1 MSYTITEPSNNY
13 LPSDNISWFQS
24 DSTDKDETSFV
35 YRYRLQ
41 ITGAGTAFTTGTTG
55 ADVVGTY
62 RVPPRPVSGVGLF
75 SPMSIAKNYVTT
87 PLEWPTN
94 AGATGEGYKKLRLIY
109 GQEYVTSTGATGM
122 DSATGGTYYFW
133 NSIIDDADFPSYNQD
148 TYVVGAT
155 STGVQF
161 LTDGPDSRCALPY
174 DLLYTLIGNEAA
186 PSYTWTRF
194 NTCSNELD
202 FVNNGFDTAWKQATN
217 PDATPGFTQ
226 WVWEDGYGLWN
237 EGAASYAT
245 YSNILYPDPYP
256 NTETVRVLPGATITI
271 RLYSNDTYPP
281 GTSYT
286 NFWVYGKRD
295 DNGVWEQIN
304 DMTLYNNAGTMA
316 YLYNDTIGT
325 SYGYTNIGVATDAA
339 ASSTIYITQPF
350 EWSYQNP
357 GDYSWKVVKNG
368 VSTYYEATANSM
380 NYLNVGT
387 IAQGATA
394 DFSVS
399 LVNQASGVAYTET
412 ITYDQDCNT
421 CTTCDT
427 VQLTWLNSLGG
438 YDSILM
444 NCVAAKGL
452 EANRIIS
459 DRSLAPGYTKGQR
472 GRMNT
477 YNTARV
483 VKQVNT
489 NYETQATID
498 WLESLFMSPD
508 VYEIQ
513 SDGSFIPIIID
524 TTTYSSWVTQDKL
537 KVASFNYSIAY
548 TRKSQGL

>member
-41 ITGAGTAFTTGTTG
+41 ITGAGTAFTSGTTG

-75 SPMSIAKNYVTT
+75 SPMTIAKNYVTT

-148 TYVVGAT
+148 TYVIGGTAT
-155 STGVQF
+155 GQVQF

-174 DLLYTLIGNEAA
+174 DLLYTLIGNEGADE
-186 PSYTWTRF
+186 YTWTNH
-194 NTCSNELD
+194 NTCDNQLNFISE
-202 FVNNGFDTAWKQATN
+202 GFDTAWLQAAN
-217 PDATPGFTQ
+217 PDYTTGFPDWQ
-226 WVWEDGYGLWN
+226 WDDGYGVYT
-237 EGAASYAT
+237 EGAAQYAA
-245 YSNILYPDPYP
+245 YGNILYPSPSPDNRYVRLRPGG
-256 NTETVRVLPGATITI
+256 TVTI
-271 RLYSNDTYPP
+271 RLSSSTTWGNLLA
-281 GTSYT
+281 GL
-286 NFWVYGKRD
+286 WCYGKRD
-295 DNGVWEQIN
+295 DNGVWEQ
-304 DMTLYNNAGTMA
+304 MGQFTEYNSGGFT
-316 YLYNDTIGT
+316 YFEYIETIGT
-325 SYGYTNIGVATDAA
+325 GYGYSYIGMATDAGY
-339 ASSTIYITQPF
+339 SSFAYLTSPIVWNY
-350 EWSYQNP
+350 ENP
-357 GDYSWKVVKNG
+357 GGYLWEVVKNG
-368 VSTYYEATANSM
+368 QITNYEATANSM

-387 IAQGATA
+387 VAMGATA
-394 DFSVS
+394 DYSVK
-399 LVNQASGVAYTET
+399 LVNEASGNAFTET

-444 NCVAAKGL
+444 NCVAAKSL
-452 EANRIIS
+452 EASRVIS
-459 DRSLAPGYTKGQR
+459 ERSLEPGYTKGQR

-477 YNTARV
+477 YNTAKV